1 MTEEPRKKLGRPP
14 TLTQRQMKF
23 AELLVFKRGQMT
35 PTECAFE
42 AGYKNRSRQNAGDLR
57 NATKFPLVATYIKEL
72 EAEAREKYGIDFHK
86 HIEQLRKIR
95 NKALKDKTTLSSL
108 IKKLRIPVK
117 KVAIELNQTIVNK
130 KSLGKIK
137 MKKNDKIEIVHF
149 IGGG

>member
-1 MTEEPRKKLGRPP
+1 MKKINKIKIKING
-14 TLTQRQMKF
+14 KF
-23 AELLVFKRGQMT
+23 
-35 PTECAFE
+35 
-42 AGYKNRSRQNAGDLR
+42 
-57 NATKFPLVATYIKEL
+57 IK
-72 EAEAREKYGIDFHK
+72 I
-86 HIEQLRKIR
+86 
-95 NKALKDKTTLSSL
+95 KDKTTLSSL